1 MEPFSTSKVS
11 VEYHDPNGLYRL
23 LEPGLAARLPL
34 RHLHWQSHLGPLRS
48 IDTLHVELVSA
59 STNLHTASL
68 SSNLSPSVQKLSG
81 SVAADDG
88 FQTATIGEAGFSD
101 SGPIHPNPTTT
112 ATASTPSRRHQFP
125 GLRRTPY
132 LKLLLV
138 RCDDIDTYKA
148 QTRAEIKDWL
158 KKNTTPEKNSSSSR
172 KRAPGVREN
181 HDAFEWMIVHVVL
194 PNSPVY
200 SQPRISKGSAE
211 GSDSAAGKS
220 AASRWGKN
228 TSTLLERLRS
238 DFNLEFSSKS
248 GAVVIDRVAQIRAT
262 ISDVS
267 LDMLPKATPTT
278 TDTISTSGISASEN
292 DGAWADVIDKLKSLI
307 LASFDV
313 RVSQYEDDI
322 REKDVQRKLPG
333 WNFCTFFIL
342 KEGLARDFESV
353 GLVEDA
359 LVGYDELS
367 VGLDTVLL
375 EQASL
380 ASSTLLK
387 FTETLK
393 EAFQRA
399 PKCDIISN
407 GDEDD
412 DTVDLQ
418 ATSDSKAECFA
429 PSIPIS
435 ATKKAYRELI
445 LANNVSVFDFRCYVF
460 ARQVAL
466 LLRLGNAAITHDEL
480 LHKMQEQMIIDA
492 DLSAPPSTSLA
503 PATPKTF
510 AMLAEICRRT
520 LEFIPIMS
528 RVMREDLHFALTEDG
543 QPLSIHFQSMIDDTV
558 ASFAFSIAQQILAQT
573 STCALPIPLAMVLTA
588 DIPDPKVSI
597 AEPKTM
603 MHPARTTLP
612 DARSVQEW
620 PSSSPNVLS
629 ASDQLHSGDD
639 PERSNSS
646 KLGLVELAAR
656 RADLYLL
663 SRNVVQKLG
672 EKRGWY
678 VGWSSESG
686 SKGVDFSGM
695 EDVNLDDSQL
705 STITA
710 TEDLRPE
717 AHLCL
722 AGVDNIMMRNALESR
737 VGFIRLYEV
746 LTDKAI
752 RHYTVAGQTYSA
764 KNSYADLAALKYYL
778 RDYVTAVKYF
788 HETVNLFDENCWGSL
803 ELPMLLMCAK
813 SLKELGRQEEYAQWL
828 LWFLTKAADVERQR
842 RKQHAT
848 WLGASKPER
857 PATSSI
863 HGQLSN
869 LLEATRSMPKMSV
882 PLTDFFQAIIVDGSP
897 VFADGQDRFTVSL
910 RLESLLVDPLPVDS
924 FKVRL
929 AQSKV
934 HGSRVIWL
942 ELSSGQMCT
951 LSPGWST
958 VKLHSN
964 TTVPGL
970 YEIDQVLINSRNLV
984 IFSDRLSGSASK
996 SSAGMNCSTAISAIF
1011 PNPHVVLY
1019 QRTDALDVQLSTSK
1033 DLQLDKNNHL
1043 ELALL
1048 TGWNDIQNCEMCI
1061 RAATGGLRLI
1071 TTDAKVLES
1080 THAFSVPLDGGI
1092 IRFDAVSANS
1102 TLRISFPFSI
1112 EQDVLELCL
1121 KVDVTYK
1128 TRDGIFHFSKS
1139 PSVST
1144 SLPLGVNVQD
1154 VFKHDALFSR
1164 FTVSTATSSPLRVFH
1179 SELLESDQF
1188 KPYLDGVTSSC
1199 GVDHGMNLPVIF
1211 PKQPI
1216 SLLYKIV
1223 RKPASFHNATF
1234 TGKYSRRTMYIK
1246 LQYSVF
1252 QDQLDVALES
1262 SLGAALREMTG
1273 LRQYAKVV
1281 VACVLRHMHASLTPY
1296 DLERIALLHEIQT
1309 SILAHVHWAKE
1320 FYGLSISGAD
1330 LAAVIYAW
1338 QKRNPVLHISSDP
1351 SPDLSRTIL
1360 IPVDIPSITIVHTA
1374 DIQLQKTS
1382 VLGEATGN
1390 EERMGDE
1397 GKAVGISTV
1406 CVNQLLPA
1414 TLHLR
1419 WTRIWDTSDMLPRDL
1434 EFSFDVSAPND
1445 AWLIGGRRKGHF
1457 VIPAPVNITNKTSA
1471 DDKGCTINLSSTPA
1485 LEATIPIV
1493 LIPLREGR
1501 LCLPNVD
1508 IREVVHS
1515 SPDDQEKQIL
1525 IRAASAARHCETD
1538 YRNLGETVHVL
1549 AERKQLTVSLDASE
1563 PNGGLLVLE
1572 SIRAHVH
1579 QRFIV

>member
-23 LEPGLAARLPL
+23 LEPSLAARLPL

-48 IDTLHVELVSA
+48 IDTLHVELISA
-59 STNLHTASL
+59 DTNLHTVSL
-68 SSNLSPSVQKLSG
+68 SSNPSPSVQKLSE

-101 SGPIHPNPTTT
+101 SAPIRPNTTT
-112 ATASTPSRRHQFP
+112 IATTSTPSRRHQFP

-148 QTRAEIKDWL
+148 QTRAEIKDWV
-158 KKNTTPEKNSSSSR
+158 KRNATPEKNSSSSR

-194 PNSPVY
+194 PNPPGH
-200 SQPRISKGSAE
+200 SQSRISKSSAE

-220 AASRWGKN
+220 ATSRWGKN

-238 DFNLEFSSKS
+238 DFNLEPSSRS
-248 GAVVIDRVAQIRAT
+248 GAVVIDRVAQIRAAT
-262 ISDVS
+262 SDVS

-278 TDTISTSGISASEN
+278 TDTIAMSSVSASEN
-292 DGAWADVIDKLKSLI
+292 DSAWADVIDKLKRLI

-367 VGLDTVLL
+367 VGLDTVLS
-375 EQASL
+375 EQAFL
-380 ASSTLLK
+380 AGSTLLK
-387 FTETLK
+387 FTETLR

-399 PKCDIISN
+399 PMCDITSN
-407 GDEDD
+407 GDGGDE
-412 DTVDLQ
+412 TVDLQ
-418 ATSDSKAECFA
+418 ATLDSKAESSA

-445 LANNVSVFDFRCYVF
+445 LANNVSVFDFRCYIF

-480 LHKMQEQMIIDA
+480 RHKMQEQMIINA

-503 PATPKTF
+503 PSTPKTF

-520 LEFIPIMS
+520 LEFIPIVS

-543 QPLSIHFQSMIDDTV
+543 QPLTFHSQNVIDDTV
-558 ASFAFSIAQQILAQT
+558 ASFAFSVAQQILAQT

-588 DIPDPKVSI
+588 DIPDLKVSI

-612 DARSVQEW
+612 DARNVRGW
-620 PSSSPNVLS
+620 PSPIPNVLS

-639 PERSNSS
+639 PTQIDSS

-663 SRNVVQKLG
+663 ARNIIQKLG

-678 VGWSSESG
+678 VGWSSESLRG
-686 SKGVDFSGM
+686 IDFPEM
-695 EDVNLDDSQL
+695 EEVNLDDSQL
-705 STITA
+705 PTTSA

-722 AGVDNIMMRNALESR
+722 AGVDNIMMRHALESR

-764 KNSYADLAALKYYL
+764 KNSYADLAALKYCV

-788 HETVNLFDENCWGSL
+788 HETVNLFGENCWNSL

-813 SLKELGRQEEYAQWL
+813 SLRELGRQEEYVQWL
-828 LWFLTKAADVERQR
+828 LGFLTKAADVERQR

-857 PATSSI
+857 AATSLI

-869 LLEATRSMPKMSV
+869 LLEATLSMPKLSV
-882 PLTDFFQAIIVDGSP
+882 PLTIFFQSITVDGPP
-897 VFADGQDRFTVSL
+897 VFANGQDRFTVSL
-910 RLESLLVDPLPVDS
+910 RLESLLADPLPVDS

-942 ELSSGQMCT
+942 ELSSGQVCT
-951 LSPGWST
+951 ISSGWST
-958 VKLHSN
+958 IKLHSN
-964 TTVPGL
+964 TTVAGL

-984 IFSDRLSGSASK
+984 IFNDRLSGPALK
-996 SSAGMNCSTAISAIF
+996 SSAGVNSSTAISTIF
-1011 PNPHVVLY
+1011 PNPYVVLY
-1019 QRTDALDVQLSTSK
+1019 QRTDALDVQLSTSRI
-1033 DLQLDKNNHL
+1033 LQLDKNNQL
-1043 ELALL
+1043 DLALL
-1048 TGWNDIQNCEMCI
+1048 TGWNDIQSCEICI

-1080 THAFSVPLDGGI
+1080 THAFSAPVDGGI
-1092 IRFDAVSANS
+1092 FRFDAVSANS
-1102 TLRISFPFSI
+1102 ILRISFPFSI

-1128 TRDGIFHFSKS
+1128 TKDGIFHYSKS

-1154 VFKHDALFSR
+1154 VFKHDVLFSR
-1164 FTVSTATSSPLRVFH
+1164 FTVSTATSSPLRVVH

-1188 KPYLDGVTSSC
+1188 KPYLDGVASSC
-1199 GVDHGMNLPVIF
+1199 GVDHGMNYPVIF

-1223 RKPASFHNATF
+1223 RKPASFHKATSS
-1234 TGKYSRRTMYIK
+1234 GKYVRRTMYIK

-1252 QDQLDVALES
+1252 QDQLDVALDLT
-1262 SLGAALREMTG
+1262 LGAALREKAG
-1273 LRQYAKVV
+1273 LRQYAKIV

-1296 DLERIALLHEIQT
+1296 DLERTALLHEVQT
-1309 SILAHVHWAKE
+1309 SMLAHVHWAKE

-1338 QKRNPVLHISSDP
+1338 QKQNPVLHISSEP
-1351 SPDLSRTIL
+1351 TLDLLRTIS
-1360 IPVDIPSITIVHTA
+1360 IPVDIPSITVVHTA
-1374 DIQLQKTS
+1374 DIQLQKTP
-1382 VLGEATGN
+1382 VLGEAIGN
-1390 EERMGDE
+1390 EERMGDK
-1397 GKAVGISTV
+1397 GKAICVPTF

-1419 WTRIWDTSDMLPRDL
+1419 WTRIWDTSDGLPQDL

-1445 AWLIGGRRKGHF
+1445 AWLIGGRRRGHF
-1457 VIPAPVNITNKTSA
+1457 VIPAPDNITDNTPA
-1471 DDKGCTINLSSTPA
+1471 DNKGCTINLSSTPA

-1501 LCLPNVD
+1501 LCLPNVE

-1515 SPDDQEKQIL
+1515 SPDDQEKRIL
-1525 IRAASAARHCETD
+1525 NRAASAARHCETD

-1549 AERKQLTVSLDASE
+1549 AERKQLTLSLDASE

-1572 SIRAHVH
+1572 STRAHVH
-1579 QRFIV
+1579 QRLIV